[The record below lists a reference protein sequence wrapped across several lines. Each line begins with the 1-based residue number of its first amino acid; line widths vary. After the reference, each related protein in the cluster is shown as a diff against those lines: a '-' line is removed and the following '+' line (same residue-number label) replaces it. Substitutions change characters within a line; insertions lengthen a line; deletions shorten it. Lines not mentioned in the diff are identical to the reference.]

1 MIEKDKDLFRD
12 LTNNWIDDK
21 KSDISISQIR
31 NNRKIPHPFLKWAGG
46 KRQLIPQ
53 LKNYFPKKFN
63 KYIEPFVGGGAVFF
77 YLYREGFLKYKKAVL
92 IDINKELI
100 NCYKVI
106 KNNVIDLIKS
116 LRNHKN
122 EKNYYYKVRELDR
135 NFETYNKMTAIE
147 KASRIIYLNRCCY
160 NGLYR
165 VNSKGQFNVPFGKYK
180 NPNFCD
186 KENLRAVNMVLQN
199 VKIIHDSFER
209 CPDFTNENTFLYFDP
224 PYVPLSKTASFT
236 SYTKENFIKEDQIK
250 LKRLIDKLTE
260 IGSKVMLSNSYND
273 FILDLYKEYFIKK
286 VSAKRAI
293 NSNASKRGEIKEVLI
308 TNYNEYDSC

>member
-1 MIEKDKDLFRD
+1 MIKYSKITEKFKLIRE
-12 LTNNWIDDK
+12 NNK
-21 KSDISISQIR
+21 ANRRISG
-31 NNRKIPHPFLKWAGG
+31 IPRPFLKWAGG
-46 KRQLIPQ
+46 KRQILNQIDPF
-53 LKNYFPKKFN
+53 LPKDFEF
-63 KYIEPFVGGGAVFF
+63 YIEPFVGGGALFF
-77 YLYREGFLKYKKAVL
+77 YLLPEKAILIDKNPVL
-92 IDINKELI
+92 INSYRVIKENVEELI
-100 NCYKVI
+100 E
-106 KNNVIDLIKS
+106 L
-116 LRNHKN
+116 LGNHKN
-122 EKNYYYKVRELDR
+122 EEDYYYKMRNADR
-135 NFETYNKMTAIE
+135 TPDFRNWSDIK
-147 KASRIIYLNRCCY
+147 KASRTIYLNRCCY

-180 NPNFCD
+180 NHNFCD

-199 VKIIHDSFER
+199 VKIINDSFER
-209 CPDFTNENTFLYFDP
+209 CHDFTNERTFIYFDP

-308 TNYNEYDSC
+308 TNYNV